1 MIVNKEA
8 KPGIV
13 QFVRYACVGVM
24 NTLVTLC
31 VIFLCKSLL
40 GINPLVSNAIGY
52 IAGVI
57 NSFLWNKNW
66 VFCSAGSYTP
76 EAIRFVV
83 GFIVCYGIQFLVVWL
98 LNYKTALRGYEIDIY
113 SFTLSGY
120 GLATLIGNVVYTGS
134 NFMFNKLVTFKTHL

>member
-1 MIVNKEA
+1 M
-8 KPGIV
+8 GI
-13 QFVRYACVGVM
+13 
-24 NTLVTLC
+24 
-31 VIFLCKSLL
+31 LL
-40 GINPLVSNAIGY
+40 GWKLSHRKPY
-52 IAGVI
+52 
-57 NSFLWNKNW
+57 
-66 VFCSAGSYTP
+66 C
-76 EAIRFVV
+76 FVV

>member
-1 MIVNKEA
+1 MIMNKEA

-57 NSFLWNKNW
+57 NSFL
-66 VFCSAGSYTP
+66 
-76 EAIRFVV
+76 